1 MEIGGLLKMKPNFEE
16 MSVPQL
22 RAYVLEHREDDEAI
36 RVLFHHPSLEH
47 KWKTM
52 PPLYENGKPNE
63 ENIRLAEEVFRKAIE
78 EKDREREQKKDSQD

>member
-1 MEIGGLLKMKPNFEE
+1 MDFEGLFKMKPNFEE

-36 RVLFHHPSLEH
+36 RALFHHPSLEH

-52 PPLYENGKPNE
+52 PPMFTEDGKPIE
-63 ENIRLAEEVFRKAIE
+63 ENIRLAEEEFRKAIE
-78 EKDREREQKKDSQD
+78 KEKQREQNKDSQE